1 MLDKL
6 VVIPELCS
14 GCRICELVCAIK
26 HFGVNNPKKS
36 AVRVLTTY
44 PDPAMHKPVVCSQC
58 EEPACADA
66 CPTDALQRVD
76 GVVRLEEEKCIFC
89 FDCVEAC
96 PFEAMFVHRD
106 YGIPIKCDLCDGD
119 PECIKK
125 CPKEALR
132 LIPETTLAR
141 FDLPDNIINYAQIT
155 ELDPR

>member
-1 MLDKL
+1 
-6 VVIPELCS
+6 
-14 GCRICELVCAIK
+14 
-26 HFGVNNPKKS
+26 
-36 AVRVLTTY
+36 
-44 PDPAMHKPVVCSQC
+44 C

-66 CPTDALQRVD
+66 CPTDALQRID

-96 PFEAMFVHRD
+96 PFESMFVHRD
-106 YGIPIKCDLCDGD
+106 YGIPIKCDVCDGD

-132 LIPETTLAR
+132 LIPEATLAR
-141 FDLPDNIINYAQIT
+141 FDLPDNILDYAQIT